1 MKFVL
6 STSFNKI
13 DEIKQLAVAAEQA
26 GFGSISFSDHVVN
39 PEQLSTPYP
48 YTDDGARRWPEFT
61 EWPDIWVMIGAL
73 SSITSTLRFSQN
85 IFVLPERNPFL
96 VAKAISTA
104 AVLSDNRVDLSVGV
118 GWSADEFKLLQQD
131 FKTRGRRTDEMIAVM
146 RKLWTGE
153 YVEHHGE
160 HYQFDRVEMN
170 PAPTEAIPLWIG
182 GISTAALKRVA
193 RLDAGWLT
201 DLQSSAEIIDSI
213 DQIHQFRAQQGLSGP
228 FRVMATPN
236 DAYEPNGYG
245 RLADKGVS
253 HILTQP
259 WMMYFGPDAT
269 IEQKIESLF
278 KFADDV
284 IQPMS

>member
-26 GFGSISFSDHVVN
+26 GFESISFSDHVVN
-39 PEQLSTPYP
+39 PQQLTTPYP

-73 SSITSTLRFSQN
+73 SSITTTLRFTQN

-104 AVLSDNRVDLSVGV
+104 AVLSNNRVDLSVGV

-131 FKTRGRRTDEMIAVM
+131 FKTRGKRTDEMIAIM
-146 RKLWTGE
+146 RKLWTGD
-153 YVEHHGE
+153 YVEHQGE
-160 HYQFDRVEMN
+160 FYQFDKVEMN
-170 PAPTEAIPLWIG
+170 PSPSEPIPLWIG
-182 GISTAALKRVA
+182 GISRPALKRVA
-193 RLDAGWLT
+193 RLSAGWLT
-201 DLQSSAEIIDSI
+201 DLQSSAEIIESI
-213 DQIHQFRAQQGLSGP
+213 EQIIQYRQEYGISGD
-228 FRVMATPN
+228 FNVMATPN
-236 DAYEPNGYG
+236 DAFEPNGYG
-245 RLADKGVS
+245 KLANKGVT

-259 WMMYFGPDAT
+259 WMIYFGPDAT

-278 KFADDV
+278 KFSHDV
-284 IQPMS
+284 IVPMT